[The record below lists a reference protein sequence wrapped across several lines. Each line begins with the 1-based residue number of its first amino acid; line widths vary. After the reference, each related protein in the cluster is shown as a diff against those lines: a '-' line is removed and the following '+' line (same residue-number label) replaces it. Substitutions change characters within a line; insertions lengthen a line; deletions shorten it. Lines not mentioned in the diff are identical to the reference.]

1 MSLSI
6 SGELCRC
13 SASRFWGL
21 TGEPKSDTCIFK
33 IKQFFAAGT
42 SCVFVF
48 VFTFYKQ
55 WPVWFPCCRFLSWSR
70 QFFPPFLSGTRLSTA
85 INRPTLTRPGMDRR
99 ENGIFSPVH
108 APQSPFLSGIS
119 MGLIDFQFDL
129 FLLPPKTG
137 KSTFADKSVWE
148 PPVKSFMS
156 TCARENDSSSSQG
169 TQRQFSENICSED
182 DLRSRIFGTFVVKF
196 LACLPLLGF
205 SNI

>member
-1 MSLSI
+1 MRFCFCLYILHTLTSLVSLL
-6 SGELCRC
+6 SLFKLV
-13 SASRFWGL
+13 A
-21 TGEPKSDTCIFK
+21 PIFPA
-33 IKQFFAAGT
+33 FFVGN
-42 SCVFVF
+42 
-48 VFTFYKQ
+48 
-55 WPVWFPCCRFLSWSR
+55 
-70 QFFPPFLSGTRLSTA
+70 TA
-85 INRPTLTRPGMDRR
+85 INGYQPSHTDPSRNGS
-99 ENGIFSPVH
+99 ENGFFSTVH

-137 KSTFADKSVWE
+137 KSTFAGKSVWE
-148 PPVKSFMS
+148 PPVKSFLS
-156 TCARENDSSSSQG
+156 TFARENDSSFSQG

>member
-55 WPVWFPCCRFLSWSR
+55 WPVWFPCSRFQMSVVSWSR
-70 QFFPPFLSGTRLSTA
+70 QFFPPFLSGTRLSTVPHWPVPEWIA
-85 INRPTLTRPGMDRR
+85 GKMEFLAPYTHLNPPSFLGSQWGWLTF
-99 ENGIFSPVH
+99 NSIYFYY
-108 APQSPFLSGIS
+108 
-119 MGLIDFQFDL
+119 
-129 FLLPPKTG
+129 PPKQ
-137 KSTFADKSVWE
+137 A
-148 PPVKSFMS
+148 
-156 TCARENDSSSSQG
+156 N
-169 TQRQFSENICSED
+169 
-182 DLRSRIFGTFVVKF
+182 LRLRAKVSGG
-196 LACLPLLGF
+196 CL
-205 SNI
+205 